1 MAEGHSFNE
10 AGRRVKA
17 AVISYQMGD
26 AGVDRA
32 LKGIPDDPGEG
43 WAELTES
50 LLRGMQAELVGKLL
64 GAVDA
69 GRHKD
74 RNTRQ
79 DDELDAIVTGYFAM
93 FENDLAGAPRPSAPH
108 LSISCEIR
116 PY

>member
-43 WAELTES
+43 WAELAES
-50 LLRGMQAELVGKLL
+50 LLRGMQAEVVGQLL
-64 GAVDA
+64 G
-69 GRHKD
+69 GWKPPGK
-74 RNTRQ
+74 TLQ
-79 DDELDAIVTGYFAM
+79 
-93 FENDLAGAPRPSAPH
+93 
-108 LSISCEIR
+108 
-116 PY
+116 